1 MKKLDPSLSEIPR
14 HELIAAALEL
24 GITRPEELALE
35 ELREQIR
42 VASAANQAP
51 TPAFGKR
58 ALFAVA
64 RNLIASVVER
74 GLNLPD
80 AARVIR
86 DTVRTSPKQKPP
98 LPTVTL
104 AQIYLAQGYAE
115 KALQTLAL
123 VIERE
128 PHNYAAVALQ
138 QKLLHRE
145 QADKD
150 PSSGKAAQAYTSPSS
165 APEAHLWYTGAVLGL
180 NSRNAL
186 VLIQSDSAEQRDA
199 QSDDLPPARL
209 YWELASNL
217 ASDLTTKPLEIC
229 LRCCSGAGD
238 NREVLL
244 EVHSACGWAEVELL
258 AGEAPAACLRHV
270 GGKALAAAINVR
282 TAASGVEVTQYR
294 KRGYYDDVVGR
305 ALA

>member
-24 GITRPEELALE
+24 GISRPEELSPE

-51 TPAFGKR
+51 APVFGKR

-86 DTVRTSPKQKPP
+86 DTVRPSPKQKPP

-104 AQIYLAQGYAE
+104 AQIYLAQGYAD

-128 PHNYAAVALQ
+128 PQNYAAVALQ

-145 QADKD
+145 QADKQ
-150 PSSGKAAQAYTSPSS
+150 PSSAKAAQAYTSPTL
-165 APEAHLWYTGAVLGL
+165 APDALLWYTGAELGL

-186 VLIQSDSAEQRDA
+186 VLIHSDPKARNLEAEE
-199 QSDDLPPARL
+199 LPPARL
-209 YWELASNL
+209 YWELATDIAAEL
-217 ASDLTTKPLEIC
+217 ASEPLEIC
-229 LRCCSGAGD
+229 LRCCAGAGD
-238 NREVLL
+238 PREVLL

-258 AGEAPAACLRHV
+258 PGEAPAACLRRV
-270 GGKALAAAINVR
+270 GGNVLAAAIDVR
-282 TAASGVEVTQYR
+282 TLASGVQVTKHR
-294 KRGYYDDVVGR
+294 KKGYYDDVVSR
-305 ALA
+305 ALT